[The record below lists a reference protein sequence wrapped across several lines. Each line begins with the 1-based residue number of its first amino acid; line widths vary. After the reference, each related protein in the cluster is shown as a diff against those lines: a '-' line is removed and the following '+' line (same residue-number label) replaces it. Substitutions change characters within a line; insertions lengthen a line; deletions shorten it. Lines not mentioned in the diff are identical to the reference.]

1 MKIEGYIDILGKCPI
16 FLGMDS
22 AEIEKA
28 LNSGRRQVKSFVKD
42 SRLAYRGED
51 VSYLYILLHGSIH
64 GVMMDPDGKYVK
76 IEDIESPQPIA
87 TGFLYGKQH
96 YFPVDVVANT
106 DVKVLMIPRSDFG
119 IIMTQFPAIQENF
132 LNIISSRAQFLTS
145 KIRLLSRKSIKAKL
159 AQIIVEQD
167 SQRAGRVEMTMSQ
180 QKVSELIG
188 VARPSLARTFSEFV
202 DDGIIEGSWKDFRIV
217 QYQSLESHLL
227 E

>member
-1 MKIEGYIDILGKCPI
+1 MKVDGYIDILKGCPI
-16 FLGMDS
+16 FKGLDH
-22 AEIEKA
+22 AAIEQA
-28 LNSGRRQVKSFVKD
+28 LDSGRRQVKSFIKG
-42 SRLAYRGED
+42 STIAFRGED
-51 VSYLYILLHGSIH
+51 VSYLIILLSGSIY
-64 GVMMDPDGKYVK
+64 GVMMDPDGKFVK
-76 IEDIESPQPIA
+76 IEDIETPQPIA

-119 IIMTQFPAIQENF
+119 IIMTQFPVIQENF

-167 SQRAGRVEMTMSQ
+167 PKRLGRVEMAMSQ

-188 VARPSLARTFSEFV
+188 VARPSLARTFSEFI
-202 DDGIIEGSWKDFRIV
+202 DEGIIEGTWKDFRII
-217 QYQSLESHLL
+217 QHNALESHLL

>member
-1 MKIEGYIDILGKCPI
+1 MKVDRYIDILEKCPI
-16 FLGMDS
+16 FSGMNS
-22 AEIEKA
+22 SEIEEA
-28 LNSGRRQVKSFVKD
+28 LNSGRRQVKSFVKG

-106 DVKVLMIPRSDFG
+106 DVKVLMIPRGDFG
-119 IIMTQFPAIQENF
+119 IIMTRFPIIQENF
-132 LNIISSRAQFLTS
+132 LNIISSRAQFLTA

-167 SQRAGRVEMTMSQ
+167 PSRSCRVEMTMSQ
-180 QKVSELIG
+180 QKISELIG
-188 VARPSLARTFSEFV
+188 VARPSLARTFSEFIEE
-202 DDGIIEGSWKDFRIV
+202 GIIEGSWKDFRIV
-217 QYQSLESHLL
+217 KYQGLESHLL